1 MEKTFVEMNGIY
13 VRTNNVPDDIVRF
26 CKPLCF
32 YNPGSEFELS
42 IVGTCFLARYRQ
54 KLVLVTTRHQLG
66 KGNATRPP
74 NEACILVEEGGHHH
88 ALTCSAYARPTFPD
102 HADHRVAE
110 DIILLRFDPDAHRVN
125 PHRLFFD
132 MTRMSTLD
140 EVNKGVVAL
149 YFAVGYPT
157 EFRELKGTLD
167 DPDAMSFEGYVSRF
181 SKLYL
186 ETNRRESMPA
196 HMEFRTRSDHWLT
209 IENLDGLSGSP
220 VFFLYQD
227 DTQQFRLGYAG
238 MIRLA
243 ANGIFHVYE
252 GRYIRQMMDTL

>member
-1 MEKTFVEMNGIY
+1 MEKTSVEMNGVY
-13 VRTNNVPDDIVRF
+13 VRINNVPDNIVRF
-26 CKPLCF
+26 CKPLFF

-66 KGNATRPP
+66 KGNAARAPD
-74 NEACILVEEGGHHH
+74 EACILVEEDGKRH

-102 HADHRVAE
+102 HPDHNVAE
-110 DIILLRFDPDAHRVN
+110 DIILLQFDPAAHTVN
-125 PHRLFFD
+125 PDRLFFD
-132 MTRMSTLD
+132 MTGMRTLD
-140 EVNKGVVAL
+140 EVNEGAVTL

-157 EFRELKGTLD
+157 EFAELKGNFD
-167 DPDAMSFEGYVSRF
+167 DPDAISFDGYMSRF

-186 ETNRRESMPA
+186 ETDRKESMPA
-196 HMEFRTRSDHWLT
+196 HIEFRTRRDHTLT
-209 IENLDGLSGSP
+209 INDLDGISGSP

-227 DTQQFRLGYAG
+227 EERQSHLGYAG

-252 GRYIRQMMDTL
+252 GRYVKQMLDEL